1 MFSNLQIFLITI
13 ESMWLASAKLLGAFC
28 KHQSAEDAA
37 YLIQTQ
43 ILGDAVPLSGAML
56 AINSVL
62 VESPQLFIETGHV
75 QEIANAAL
83 AAIPNPIESSSTAGV
98 LAVGKMMTS
107 EAYQADQEL
116 VGELIKKLSQH
127 LTQDI
132 NVESKRLIL
141 VCLRAVAR
149 QTPWLMEPHLSHVVP
164 LMMTSVRERVIPI
177 KLAAERALLFSL
189 QLQKDDS
196 VYQTYLG
203 AIDPAASRALVD
215 YHRRILSKL
224 AINERARLEQLH
236 GQEDA
241 DAIEEDSEV
250 NSVGGLNLGTKDDE

>member
-1 MFSNLQIFLITI
+1 
-13 ESMWLASAKLLGAFC
+13 MWLASAKLLGAFC
-28 KHQSAEDAA
+28 KHQSPEEAG
-37 YLIQTQ
+37 YVIQTQ
-43 ILGDAVPLSGAML
+43 ILGENVPLSGAML

-75 QEIANAAL
+75 QEVANAAL
-83 AAIPNPIESSSTAGV
+83 TAIPNPIESSSTAAV
-98 LAVGKMMTS
+98 LAIGKMITN
-107 EAYQADQEL
+107 EAYQVDQEL
-116 VGELIKKLSQH
+116 MGELIKKLA
-127 LTQDI
+127 LFLPQDV

-141 VCLRAVAR
+141 VCLRAVSR
-149 QTPWLMEPHLSHVVP
+149 QTPYLVQPHLNEIVP

-177 KLAAERALLFSL
+177 KLAAERALLFAL

-203 AIDPAASRALVD
+203 SIDATASKTLMD

-224 AINERARLEQLH
+224 ALNERTKIEQLH

-241 DAIEEDSEV
+241 DAVEEDAEV
-250 NSVGGLNLGTKDDE
+250 YSVGGLNLGTIDDE